1 MVGFEDEE
9 EDFGSRTSDRGIDCL
24 EEEMEIENKFNDLE
38 SLVAYDR
45 ENKRH
50 KEEEEDEEDDDDIAM
65 EMIRA
70 RFSRNSHD

>member
-1 MVGFEDEE
+1 
-9 EDFGSRTSDRGIDCL
+9 L